1 MGIVSWI
8 VLGLVAGLLARLLMP
23 GRASGGLVI
32 TILLG
37 IGGALVGGF
46 VGSHLLGTS
55 DISGFDL
62 RSLAISVAG
71 AVLLLFLFGM
81 MKRGRIGS

>member
-1 MGIVSWI
+1 
-8 VLGLVAGLLARLLMP
+8 MP

-46 VGSHLLGTS
+46 VGSHTG

-62 RSLAISVAG
+62 RSLALAVAG
-71 AVLLLFLFGM
+71 AMLLLFLFGV